1 MSQITKNILMIK
13 PSSFGFNNDTSGDN
27 YFQKQINNLSQSEI
41 RLKAVEEFE
50 NMCSILKKN
59 GINIIVFENDENKK
73 LTDDVF
79 PNNWISFH
87 GNKYVIHS
95 MYAKS
100 RRGEKNKSFIKTLS
114 NHNFNY
120 TLLNDYTNYE
130 LEDIFLEG
138 TGSVVLDRVNK
149 HAYCSI
155 SKRSNVDL
163 FKLFCD
169 DIGYKPISFKSY
181 DSRGDLIYHTN
192 VMMSIGDDF
201 ALVCFESINDKN
213 EMILVK
219 ESLEKSGRKIVEITL
234 SQVDSFAGNLIQ
246 LGDKKNK
253 IIVISEL
260 AYSSL
265 NNDQKNILSAQSKI
279 VNIPIPTIQKCG
291 GGSVRC
297 MIAELI

>member
-100 RRGEKNKSFIKTLS
+100 RRGEKNKSFINTLS
-114 NHNFNY
+114 THNFNY

-130 LEDIFLEG
+130 IEDIFLEG

-155 SKRSNVDL
+155 SKRSNDEL
-163 FKLFCD
+163 FKLFCN

-181 DSRGDLIYHTN
+181 DSRGNLIYHTN

>member
-1 MSQITKNILMIK
+1 MIK

-27 YFQKQINNLSQSEI
+27 YFQKQINHLSQSEI

-87 GNKYVIHS
+87 GNKYIIHS

-114 NHNFNY
+114 SHNFNY

-130 LEDIFLEG
+130 IEDVFLEG

-213 EMILVK
+213 EKILVK

-234 SQVDSFAGNLIQ
+234 SQVDCFAGNLIQ

-265 NNDQKNILSAQSKI
+265 NNDQKNILSAESKI

>member
-27 YFQKQINNLSQSEI
+27 YFQKQINHLSQSEI

-59 GINIIVFENDENKK
+59 GINIIVFENDEKKK

-87 GNKYVIHS
+87 GNKYIIHS

-114 NHNFNY
+114 THNFNY

-155 SKRSNVDL
+155 SKRSSVDL

-213 EMILVK
+213 EKILVK

-234 SQVDSFAGNLIQ
+234 NQVDSFAGNLIQ

-265 NNDQKNILSAQSKI
+265 NNHQKNILSAESKI

>member
-27 YFQKQINNLSQSEI
+27 YFQKQINHLSQSEI

-114 NHNFNY
+114 THNFNY

-155 SKRSNVDL
+155 SKRSSVDL

-169 DIGYKPISFKSY
+169 DIGYKPITFKSY

-213 EMILVK
+213 EKILVK

-234 SQVDSFAGNLIQ
+234 NQVDSFAGNLIQ

-253 IIVISEL
+253 IIVVSEL

-265 NNDQKNILSAQSKI
+265 NNHQKNILSAESKI

>member
-100 RRGEKNKSFIKTLS
+100 RRREKNKSFIKALS
-114 NHNFNY
+114 THNFNY

-155 SKRSNVDL
+155 SKRSNDEL

-219 ESLEKSGRKIVEITL
+219 ESLEKSGRKIIEITL

-246 LGDKKNK
+246 LGDRKNK

-265 NNDQKNILSAQSKI
+265 NDHQKNILSAESKI